1 MARFIAQRT
10 ASLVSN
16 HERRAAPFVFEA
28 AGLIKEYDEGRVH
41 ALRGVDFQINDG
53 EFVAIVGPSGSGK
66 TTLLQMLG
74 ALDRPSAGTLSYRGE
89 SLLDLTDDAAYRA
102 REIGFIFQAFHLL
115 PTFTAI
121 ENVMMPMFENDLS
134 GSARTAR
141 ARELLK
147 VIGLEP
153 RVDHFPSKLS
163 GGERQ
168 RVAIARSLAN
178 SPSVLL
184 ADEPTG
190 NLDSKNA
197 VLILDLLTDLHR
209 QRQMTLIL
217 ITHDMTVAR
226 RASRAIQ
233 MKDGRIIFDGEPSKL
248 LANS

>member
-1 MARFIAQRT
+1 
-10 ASLVSN
+10 
-16 HERRAAPFVFEA
+16 
-28 AGLIKEYDEGRVH
+28 
-41 ALRGVDFQINDG
+41 
-53 EFVAIVGPSGSGK
+53 
-66 TTLLQMLG
+66 
-74 ALDRPSAGTLSYRGE
+74 
-89 SLLDLTDDAAYRA
+89 
-102 REIGFIFQAFHLL
+102 
-115 PTFTAI
+115 
-121 ENVMMPMFENDLS
+121 MPMFENDQS

-147 VIGLEP
+147 SVGLEE
-153 RVDHFPSKLS
+153 RVNHFPSKLS

-197 VLILDLLTDLHR
+197 VHILDLLSDLHR
-209 QRQMTLIL
+209 QRRMTLIL

-233 MKDGRIIFDGEPSKL
+233 MKDGRIIFDGAPSKL
-248 LANS
+248 SPGS